1 MENQTELQ
9 PVILAGLNNNQANF
23 DYSMEELKNLAL
35 ANQMQV
41 EDTLIQNIDKPN
53 PATYFGKG
61 KVEELVTLTQTLQV
75 FTIVTNDELTPSQI
89 RNLEEQTK
97 ARIVDRTALILE
109 IFANRAQSKEAKL
122 QVEIAQL
129 QYRLP
134 RLRTSVNQRLD
145 QQTGAGGGSFTNR
158 GSGET
163 KLEMNR
169 RTIQNTIAHLKAQ
182 LAEID
187 KSDET
192 RRQQR
197 QKNNLPTVALVGYT
211 NAGKSTIMNGLVR
224 KFGVDD
230 DKQVFEKN
238 MLFATLD
245 TSIRQLTFPDQKQ
258 LLLSDTVGFV
268 SKLPTHLVEA
278 FKSTLKEAAQADL
291 LLQVIDYS
299 DPHYRDMMDTTMSTL
314 SQIGIKT
321 DAMINVFNKAD
332 LIGDDFPHMEGDDQI
347 VLSAKDDDSLELLV
361 KAIKQRIFDNYVTV
375 NLKIPF
381 ANGDVVSYLNDHANV
396 IKRDYAADG
405 TLMTVELSTVEQQR
419 FNQYII

>member
-1 MENQTELQ
+1 
-9 PVILAGLNNNQANF
+9 
-23 DYSMEELKNLAL
+23 MEELKNLAL

-396 IKRDYAADG
+396 IKTDYAADG

>member
-314 SQIGIKT
+314 GQIGIKT

-347 VLSAKDDDSLELLV
+347 VLFAKDDDSLELLV

-396 IKRDYAADG
+396 IKTDYAADG

>member
-169 RTIQNTIAHLKAQ
+169 RTIQNTIAHLKEQ

-314 SQIGIKT
+314 NQIGIKT

-396 IKRDYAADG
+396 IKTDYAADG